1 MITLSYNM
9 SIAGYLSRH
18 SLLLMEGEKKACTP
32 LSVFKITT
40 NSFSHT
46 AVLRQKNNVKKLVTE
61 IVCPRKSLE
70 LESKKLFQG
79 CLTLP
84 TSCCQSILR

>member
-1 MITLSYNM
+1 MITLSHNL

-18 SLLLMEGEKKACTP
+18 SLLLMEGKKKAYIP
-32 LSVFKITT
+32 LSVFKIAT

-46 AVLRQKNNVKKLVTE
+46 AVLRWKNNVEKLVTE

-70 LESKKLFQG
+70 S
-79 CLTLP
+79 
-84 TSCCQSILR
+84 